1 MKTLIVAP
9 HPDDELLGCGGTL
22 LRRANEGG
30 TVGWLLMTAI
40 TKENGW
46 STERIDQ
53 RTLEIAQVREGLR
66 IAHNHFYPLNF
77 PAAALDQFPMS
88 RLVGEISNVFSS
100 FSPNEVILPHPGDA
114 HSDHRVTFEAASA
127 CTKWFR
133 YPSVKRVLTYETLS
147 ETEFGLNPVDH
158 SFRPNFFVNISD
170 HLDLKFSL
178 LKIYQSEFGE
188 HPFPRSLD
196 AVQALALLRGAQM
209 GVKAAE
215 AFQILRCFES

>member
-1 MKTLIVAP
+1 MKTLIVGP

-22 LRRANEGG
+22 LRRAYEGG

-40 TKENGW
+40 KKEGGW

-53 RTLEIAQVREGLR
+53 RTLEIDQVREGLR

-77 PAAALDQFPMS
+77 PAAALDHFPMS
-88 RLVGEISNVFSS
+88 SLVGEISKVFSS
-100 FSPNEVILPHPGDA
+100 FAPDEVLLPHPGDA
-114 HSDHRVTFEAASA
+114 HSDHRVAFEAASA

-147 ETEFGLNPVDH
+147 ETEFGLNPVGH

-170 HLDLKFSL
+170 HLDVKLRL
-178 LKIYQSEFGE
+178 LEIYHSELGE
-188 HPFPRSLD
+188 HPFPRSPD
-196 AVQALALLRGAQM
+196 AVKTLALLRGAQM

-215 AFQILRCFES
+215 AYQMLRCFES